1 MADVKSKVTI
11 SNDLIE
17 LFQDGGLRKAAAQ
30 QIASIVKE
38 EFDEMLMDAPQ
49 YSGTYVAN
57 MMLGTSG
64 IARRGEEFPFGKK
77 KPKLADAYRRG
88 QMSAVNFAKSRN
100 EGFVTKA
107 TAHIMGKGGWIRE
120 LVVYN
125 PLEKASVIENLD
137 DPDLRFGG
145 EHALA
150 KMADRLRRRHALL
163 DLRGLPK

>member
-1 MADVKSKVTI
+1 MAGIKSKITI

-17 LFQDGGLRKAAAQ
+17 LFEMGGLRKAAAR

-64 IARRGEEFPFGKK
+64 IARRGEAFPFGKGR
-77 KPKLADAYRRG
+77 PKERVFRRG
-88 QMSAVNFAKSRN
+88 QLEAISFAKGRN
-100 EGFVTKA
+100 EGFVDKA
-107 TAHIMGKGGWIRE
+107 TAHIVGKGGWLRE

-125 PLEKASVIENLD
+125 PLEKASYIEERD
-137 DPDLRFGG
+137 DLTFGG
-145 EHALA
+145 EKALA

-163 DLRGLPK
+163 DLRGLPG